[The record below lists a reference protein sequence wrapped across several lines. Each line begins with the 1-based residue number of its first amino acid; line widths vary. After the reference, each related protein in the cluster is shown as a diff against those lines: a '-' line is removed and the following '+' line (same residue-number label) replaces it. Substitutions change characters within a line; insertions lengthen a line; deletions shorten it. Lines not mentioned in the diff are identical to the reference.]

1 MRVMPCSALVTG
13 QLFAFQAKAQE
24 FINVDGFRFPKEALC
39 TIANDD
45 IPCSQTKLTKWSKMC
60 VRGRGEQTNGGLYV
74 CISQN
79 AGVSFEAAQGMV
91 WERK

>member
-1 MRVMPCSALVTG
+1 MTG

-24 FINVDGFRFPKEALC
+24 FINVDGFSFPKEALC
-39 TIANDD
+39 ITANGD
-45 IPCSQTKLTKWSKMC
+45 IPCSQAKLTKWAKMC
-60 VRGRGEQTNGGLYV
+60 IRGRGEQTNGGLWG
-74 CISQN
+74 CISQK